1 MSLPLGDPHSSMS
14 LRLLQLTRTIAPS
27 LLGSKHR
34 LIHTMASQMPVKLVI
49 LDDYH
54 NIAAQHFS
62 TIDTSKLEVVT
73 FNDTLPSYTHPQTTD
88 ADRKK
93 LVVRLRPF
101 AVLSTMRER
110 TPFPGEL
117 LRQLPN
123 LKVIFATG
131 TQLASFDKET
141 IKELGIQLA
150 AAPGKERTDGKGSGP
165 SARAKIDIKKG
176 GEHPT
181 TQHVWAII
189 LAWPAALRL
198 MMP

>member
-1 MSLPLGDPHSSMS
+1 MS